1 MAAYEYLSLDTEGKE
16 KKGVLEAD
24 TAKAA
29 RQQLRSQG
37 LTPLEVIESSQH
49 SGRNNTK
56 SKSSTPVRFR
66 GGIKVSELA
75 MLTRQIATLVS
86 SGTPLEEAL
95 AAVSKHSERQR
106 IKALLLSVR
115 AKVLEGHSLA
125 SSLREFPRVFPEIY
139 VASVEA
145 GEQSGHLENVLERL
159 ADYLED
165 RQAANST
172 VSKALIYPS
181 MLVVASFLIVGFLL
195 GYVVPQVIEVFDNMN
210 QELPTLTRMM
220 LACSGFVRDWWLVM
234 FAVIVI
240 VVFLF
245 KQGMRREGFKY
256 KVHEILLK
264 VPLVSR
270 LIRGFN
276 AAQFART
283 LSILAASGVPVLQA
297 LGIAAQV
304 ITNRPMRT
312 AVDRAAAQ
320 VREGSTLGGSLERT
334 GYFPPILLHLVSS
347 GEASGKLPT
356 MLEKAATNQE
366 RELES
371 ILALFLGLFEPVIIL
386 IMGGV
391 VLTIVLAILLP
402 IFEMNQLVG

>member
-1 MAAYEYLSLDTEGKE
+1 MAAFEYVALDSAGKE

-24 TAKAA
+24 TARTA
-29 RQQLRSQG
+29 RQQLRGQG
-37 LTPLEVIESSQH
+37 LTPIEIAESTQGGST
-49 SGRNNTK
+49 TK
-56 SKSSTPVRFR
+56 KTGKAPARIR
-66 GGIKVSELA
+66 GGIKVGDLA
-75 MLTRQIATLVS
+75 MLTRQISTLVS

-95 AAVSKHSERQR
+95 SAVSQHTEKHR

-115 AKVLEGHSLA
+115 SKVLEGHSLA

-139 VASVEA
+139 VATVDA
-145 GEQSGHLENVLERL
+145 GEQSGHLENVLDRL

-172 VSKALIYPS
+172 ISKALIYPS

-195 GYVVPQVIEVFDNMN
+195 GYVVPQVVQVFDNMN
-210 QELPTLTRMM
+210 QELPTLTQMM
-220 LACSGFVRDWWLVM
+220 LTASGFVREWWMVMVALVM
-234 FAVIVI
+234 VTI
-240 VVFLF
+240 FLF
-245 KQGMRREGFKY
+245 KQAMQREAFKY
-256 KVHEILLK
+256 RVHGLLLK
-264 VPLVSR
+264 IPLISR

-283 LSILAASGVPVLQA
+283 LSILAASGVPVLEA

-304 ITNRPMRT
+304 ITNRPMRS

-334 GYFPPILLHLVSS
+334 GYFPPMLLHLISS
-347 GEASGKLPT
+347 GEASGQLDK
-356 MLEKAATNQE
+356 MLDKAASNQE
-366 RELES
+366 RELDS
-371 ILALFLGLFEPVIIL
+371 ILSVFLGLFEPVIIL
-386 IMGGV
+386 IMGAV